1 MDIAVDY
8 RIRELLKAMGR
19 SRSTRI
25 ASYAVTLEE
34 LDQIVKQNVGETLAE
49 LLMAKQLVVPRPLT
63 SDLV

>member
-1 MDIAVDY
+1 LDIAVDY